1 MNRNFVFLF
10 AIFSGQQD
18 EEEEEDDK
26 EDETDENGGL
36 RRSGRAKE
44 EKMANELSAQSRA
57 RRQQEI
63 MEKNIL
69 ENRRRMKAGDG
80 GGLGEDE
87 ADQVEA
93 KDLAVYRSKEEYPRD
108 IAPNRLK
115 VDLEKEC
122 LLLPINGQLV
132 PFHIST
138 IKSMTQPDPDMRINF
153 YIPGAALGKEVPKN
167 MQQLVIKYGGRA
179 MFIKELTFRSLDG
192 KNLPTVYQQ
201 FQELRR
207 RIRQREQKAEQE
219 KDLVVQTKLIRIKDQ
234 RVPRLQEV
242 TMRPQL
248 SGRKCIGTLEAHQNG
263 LRFTSSKAE
272 ILDVMYGNIKH
283 AIFQPCERTT
293 MVLVHFHLKDF
304 ILIGKKKHKDVQF
317 YTEVVESS
325 LNLEGSRRSSY
336 DPDELDDEQRER
348 EMRKRLNL
356 AFKEFCSKVEKVAAH
371 YDFHLNV
378 DVPFKKS
385 GFLGNWSKEM
395 VLLQPTTHCLVNL
408 TEWPS
413 FVMTLSDV
421 EHAHFERVTYATKA
435 FDVTFIFKNWDVV
448 PRTITA
454 IDMKYMDIIQDWLNL
469 VEISYTKGPRSINWT
484 DIMKIVRDERS
495 TFYEDTDE
503 DGESKPAG
511 WLFLSAEG
519 SDSEDEGQ
527 EDEDSNFSEESDAS
541 GSEESESDSDDESDF
556 SEEDDDSYDED
567 EEEALEEKGMVGL
580 LFCLFCSLWWWYYLC
595 SFYVLLTCI
604 YVVLSGLGGVGERC
618 EEGGCGEAQD
628 RHRGACAIEKAQEEV
643 GCSRCCCAGTC

>member
-1 MNRNFVFLF
+1 V
-10 AIFSGQQD
+10 
-18 EEEEEDDK
+18 
-26 EDETDENGGL
+26 

-44 EKMANELSAQSRA
+44 EKIANELNAASRA
-57 RRQQEI
+57 RRQQEL
-63 MEKNIL
+63 MEKKL
-69 ENRRRMKAGDG
+69 AEARRRMQSGQGMDG
-80 GGLGEDE
+80 GDAE
-87 ADQVEA
+87 AEAVEA

-108 IAPNRLK
+108 AVPNRLK
-115 VDLEKEC
+115 VDLEKES
-122 LLLPINGQLV
+122 LLVPINGQLV

-167 MQQLVIKYGGRA
+167 MQQLVIKYGGRSV
-179 MFIKELTFRSLDG
+179 FIKELTFRSLDG

-283 AIFQPCERTT
+283 AIFQPCDRTT

-356 AFKEFCSKVEKVAAH
+356 AFKEFCTKVEKVAAH
-371 YDFHLNV
+371 YDYSLNI

-385 GFLGNWSKEM
+385 GFQGNWSKEM
-395 VLLQPTTHCLVNL
+395 VQLLPTTHCLVNL
-408 TEWPS
+408 TEWPP
-413 FVMTLSDV
+413 FVMTLSEI

-435 FDVTFIFKNWDVV
+435 FDVTFIFRNWDLV

-469 VEISYTKGPRSINWT
+469 VEITFTKGPRSINWT
-484 DIMKIVRDERS
+484 DIMKIIKEERE
-495 TFYEDTDE
+495 TFYEDVDE
-503 DGESKPAG
+503 DGVSKPAG

-519 SDSEDEGQ
+519 SDSEDGEE
-527 EDEDSNFSEESDAS
+527 EDEDSNFSSEQSDSDES
-541 GSEESESDSDDESDF
+541 ESESDDDESDF
-556 SEEDDDSYDED
+556 SESEDDGSYDE
-567 EEEALEEKGMVGL
+567 EEEEGLEEKGMV
-580 LFCLFCSLWWWYYLC
+580 S
-595 SFYVLLTCI
+595 SCI
-604 YVVLSGLGGVGERC
+604 WPGPV
-618 EEGGCGEAQD
+618 
-628 RHRGACAIEKAQEEV
+628 
-643 GCSRCCCAGTC
+643 